1 MAAKKDTSAAVPAG
15 SDKKKALE
23 TAMQQ
28 IEKMYGKGSIMR
40 YGENAETNVEA
51 IPTGSLALDLALG
64 IGGVPRGRIIE
75 IYGPESSGKTT
86 LALHILAQAQ
96 KLGGEVAFV
105 DAEHALDPTYA
116 RALGVR
122 IEDMLISQPDT
133 GEQALEITEALV
145 RSGAID
151 VVVVDS
157 VAALVPRAEIEGEMG
172 DSFVGLHARLMS
184 QALRKLTGV
193 IAKTNSIVIFINRL
207 REKVGVMYGNPEVTT
222 GGRALKFYASVR
234 IDVRRIESLKSG
246 SEIIGNRTRA
256 KVVKNKVSPPF
267 KEAEFDIMYGEGIS
281 KIGEILDLGAKLDLV
296 QKSGSWFAM
305 GETRLGQGR
314 DAAKQYLKDNPE
326 VCDKLEADIRRNA
339 YKLMSSQARAAA
351 RAAGRAVDI
360 SAEDFEDADS

>member
-1 MAAKKDTSAAVPAG
+1 MMEKE
-15 SDKKKALE
+15 KALE
-23 TAMQQ
+23 MALSQ
-28 IEKMYGKGSIMR
+28 IEKQFGKGAIMKL
-40 YGENAETNVEA
+40 GDAAAKISVST
-51 IPTGSLALDLALG
+51 ISTGCLALDLALG
-64 IGGVPRGRIIE
+64 VGGIPRGRIIE

-86 LALHILAQAQ
+86 IALHVIAEAQ
-96 KLGGEVAFV
+96 KAGGAAAFI
-105 DAEHALDPTYA
+105 DAEHALDPVYA
-116 RALGVR
+116 ENLGVNVD
-122 IEDMLISQPDT
+122 ELYVSQPDT

-151 VVVVDS
+151 VVVIDS
-157 VAALVPRAEIEGEMG
+157 VAALVPKAEIEGDMG
-172 DSFVGLHARLMS
+172 DSHVGLQARLMS
-184 QALRKLTGV
+184 QALRKLAGV
-193 IAKTNSIVIFINRL
+193 ISKSNTIVIFINQL

-305 GETRLGQGR
+305 GETRLGQGK
-314 DAAKQYLKDNPE
+314 DAVKKYLQDNPE
-326 VCDKLEADIRRNA
+326 LADQIEAEIRANSF
-339 YKLMSSQARAAA
+339 KLMSRQSQIAA
-351 RAAGRAVDI
+351 RAAGRAVDV
-360 SAEDFEDADS
+360 SAEDFEG